1 MLKKIL
7 ENSRFVVFI
16 AVAGSLIATLTLLVL
31 GIYDIGEILLKI
43 PKGLVDSKTVVLK
56 FIEIV
61 DSFLLA
67 TVFLII
73 SVGLY
78 ELFIDSSL
86 NLPEWLDIKTLDD
99 LKAKLVGVVII
110 VLAVIFLGNTARWSG
125 GTEILFLGGGIAAV
139 IIALT
144 YFLSQKK

>member
-7 ENSRFVVFI
+7 ENSRYTVII
-16 AVAGSLIATLTLLVL
+16 AIIGSLIATLILLGF
-31 GIYDIGEILLKI
+31 GIYDIGELVVKI
-43 PKGLVDSKTVVLK
+43 VKGAIDSKSSGLK
-56 FIEIV
+56 LIEVV

-73 SVGLY
+73 AIGLY
-78 ELFIDSSL
+78 ELFID
-86 NLPEWLDIKTLDD
+86 NTMQLPDWLEINSLDD

-110 VLAVIFLGNTARWSG
+110 VLGVIFLGNTAKWTA
-125 GTEILFLGGGIAAV
+125 GTDILYLGGGVAAV
-139 IIALT
+139 IGALT

>member
-1 MLKKIL
+1 MIKKIL

-16 AVAGSLIATLTLLVL
+16 AVVGSLIATLTLLVF
-31 GIYDIGEILLKI
+31 GIYEIGSVLVKI
-43 PKGLVDSKTVVLK
+43 PQGLVDSKTVVLK

-61 DSFLLA
+61 DGFLLA

-73 SVGLY
+73 AVGLY

-86 NLPEWLDIKTLDD
+86 DLPDWLDIKTLDD
-99 LKAKLVGVVII
+99 LKAKLIGVVII
-110 VLAVIFLGNTARWSG
+110 VLAVIFLGNTARWTG
-125 GTEILFLGGGIAAV
+125 GTEILYLGGGIASV
-139 IIALT
+139 IAALT